1 MQNINLMHMHFT
13 NITIIDFN
21 HFSYELKAWKINEL
35 HRNFVILREVGW
47 GPVEDLCLGMNFKHV
62 NVST

>member
-1 MQNINLMHMHFT
+1 MHFT